1 MLREYIFPI
10 RSTTSSLVVALRFST
25 GWGAAAGAAFA
36 LNLARRVGRLTILRS
51 GRNLSGGIMGLLEAH
66 AGLAG
71 KVAVVVGGAGGFV
84 GRGVT
89 LGLARAGVHIA
100 ACDND
105 EAAVRA
111 IAPEVEAL
119 GPRILAVPAD
129 VTDEQSLDAFYDRA
143 GAQFDRLDILV
154 NVAGGV
160 KRCLFSESTREDNA
174 RDIRLNYGYIIDSM
188 RRAIPLIR
196 RGGRGGSIINF
207 TTIEAHRGAAT
218 YAVYAGAKA
227 ATTNF
232 SRAMA
237 VELGAD
243 DIRVNLIAPDTSP
256 GRASNSALYAEDF
269 ERLAR
274 LGSDALARAYQMYV
288 PLKRAPSVEDIVNGV
303 LFLASDLS
311 RSITGTT
318 LHIDGGTIAALGF
331 LDWPYGDSFMP
342 APLGGTLGRLF
353 GKS

>member
-1 MLREYIFPI
+1 M
-10 RSTTSSLVVALRFST
+10 S
-25 GWGAAAGAAFA
+25 
-36 LNLARRVGRLTILRS
+36 
-51 GRNLSGGIMGLLEAH
+51 LLEAH

-71 KVAVVVGGAGGFV
+71 KVAVVVGGAGGFM

-89 LGLARAGVHIA
+89 LALAGAGVHIA

-105 EAAVRA
+105 DEAVRT
-111 IAPEVEAL
+111 IVPEVQAL
-119 GPRILAVPAD
+119 GSRILSVHAD
-129 VTDEQSLDAFYDRA
+129 VTDEAALDAFYDRVEA
-143 GAQFDRLDILV
+143 EFNQIDIVV

-160 KRCLFSESTREDNA
+160 KRSLFVETTREDNA
-174 RDIRLNYGYIIDSM
+174 RDIRLNYGYIIDSV

-207 TTIEAHRGAAT
+207 TKIEAHRGAAT

-232 SRAMA
+232 SRALA
-237 VELGAD
+237 VELGGD
-243 DIRVNLIAPDTSP
+243 GIRVNLIAPDTSP
-256 GRASNSALYAEDF
+256 ARASNSALYPEDF
-269 ERLAR
+269 ARLAT
-274 LGSDALARAYQMYV
+274 LGENALAETYKMYV
-288 PLKRAPSVEDIVNGV
+288 PLKRAPSVEDVVNGV

-318 LHIDGGTIAALGF
+318 LHIDGGTSASLGF

-342 APLGGTLGRLF
+342 APLGGSLSRLF
-353 GKS
+353 PPGR

>member
-1 MLREYIFPI
+1 
-10 RSTTSSLVVALRFST
+10 
-25 GWGAAAGAAFA
+25 
-36 LNLARRVGRLTILRS
+36 
-51 GRNLSGGIMGLLEAH
+51 MGLMEAH

-89 LGLARAGVHIA
+89 LALARAGVHIA

-105 EAAVRA
+105 EEAVRA
-111 IAPEVEAL
+111 IVPEVEAS
-119 GPRILAVPAD
+119 GSRILSVRAD
-129 VTDEQSLDAFYDRA
+129 VTDADALDAFYDRVEVE
-143 GAQFDRLDILV
+143 FDRLDIVV

-160 KRCLFSESTREDNA
+160 SRSLFVETTREQNA
-174 RDIRLNYGYIIDSM
+174 RDIRLNYGYVIDSV

-232 SRAMA
+232 SRALA
-237 VELGAD
+237 VELGGD
-243 DIRVNLIAPDTSP
+243 GIRVNLIAPDTSP
-256 GRASNSALYAEDF
+256 GRASNSALYPEDF
-269 ERLAR
+269 ARLAA
-274 LGSDALARAYQMYV
+274 LGENALAEVYKMYV
-288 PLKRAPSVEDIVNGV
+288 PLKRAPSVDDVVNGV
-303 LFLASDLS
+303 LFFASDLS

-318 LHIDGGTIAALGF
+318 LHIDGGTSAALGF
-331 LDWPYGDSFMP
+331 IDWPYGDSFMP

-353 GKS
+353 PK